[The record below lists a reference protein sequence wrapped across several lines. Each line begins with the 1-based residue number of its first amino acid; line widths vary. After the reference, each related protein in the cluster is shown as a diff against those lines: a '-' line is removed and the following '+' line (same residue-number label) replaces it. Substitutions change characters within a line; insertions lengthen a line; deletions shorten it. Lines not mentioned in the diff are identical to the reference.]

1 MRSYRRFSIFR
12 GFGRASS
19 DGSESATAP
28 SGSAL
33 EQAYR
38 DLLLENQ
45 VLSESNRS
53 LHERLARA
61 EEGLEES
68 PAARQLIRAQRAAIT
83 ERTHKLRE
91 LQYANTDLQR
101 RQRKL
106 LTQNRRLEQM
116 LARKAAEAEPLA
128 GQLKASQREVSELQ
142 QKLAEQRRELAMLT
156 DRYYQLQS
164 RVDPALSADRVINAD
179 F

>member
-1 MRSYRRFSIFR
+1 MRSYRSFSIFR
-12 GFGRASS
+12 GFARGASA
-19 DGSESATAP
+19 GGESATTP

-38 DLLLENQ
+38 ELLLENQ
-45 VLSESNRS
+45 VLTESNQR

-61 EEGLEES
+61 EDGLEES

-91 LQYANTDLQR
+91 LQYANTELQR
-101 RQRKL
+101 QQRKVL
-106 LTQNRRLEQM
+106 EQNRRLQEN
-116 LARKAAEAEPLA
+116 LA
-128 GQLKASQREVSELQ
+128 GQTAEAGQLEARDREISALQ
-142 QKLAEQRRELAMLT
+142 QQLVEKRRELAMLT

-164 RVDPALSADRVINAD
+164 RIDPALSADRVINAD